1 MLFDIYM
8 DILSKI
14 LNYESS
20 VFEEYKHK
28 RTMLLKHMATINT
41 SKLSRQQLEI
51 FIHDIKSIIEPVKTS
66 ILEIDYYFTNT
77 DFKKN
82 DNLQQFKD
90 LSRLAHLL
98 ILGLYARSESL
109 ETLEMEMSV
118 EESVSEPESES
129 VSPLV

>member
-1 MLFDIYM
+1 M

-14 LNYESS
+14 LNYESR
-20 VFEEYKHK
+20 VFEEYTRK
-28 RTMLLKHMATINT
+28 RTLLINHMKTIQT

-51 FIHDIKSIIEPVKTS
+51 FIYDIKSIIEPVKTS

-82 DNLQQFKD
+82 DNLHQFKD
-90 LSRLAHLL
+90 ISRLAHLL
-98 ILGLYARSESL
+98 ILGLYSCSEPL

-118 EESVSEPESES
+118 EESVSDPDSES

>member
-1 MLFDIYM
+1 M

-28 RTMLLKHMATINT
+28 RTMLLEHMKTINT

-77 DFKKN
+77 DLKKN

-90 LSRLAHLL
+90 ISRLAHLL
-98 ILGLYARSESL
+98 ILGLYSRSESL

-118 EESVSEPESES
+118 EESVSEPESVSE
-129 VSPLV
+129 SPLV